1 MTFPHRNTRA
11 LDRPP
16 RLTLGGH
23 PLPRRAESQHVLV
36 VGTTGAGKTT
46 LLEELIGG
54 ARARGDRLFVCDPH
68 GRALAHFASTGDILL
83 NPFDLRSP
91 GWSVFNELRT
101 DFDADRLA
109 RSVVPDAHGES
120 AAWHHYAQQLLAA
133 VMRALVREGKLTTE
147 ALIRT
152 CTAAPTSELTPVLA
166 GTPAAGLLEP
176 DAGRALAST
185 RFVLAVH
192 LMPHA
197 HLRPG
202 GFCIRT
208 WLERNVGS
216 CFVTWRADMQA
227 ALAPLLATWLDIAIN
242 ATLSLPADPERRLW
256 LIIDELAA
264 LGVLGSLEAALTLGR
279 KFGLSVV
286 ACLQSTAQLDHL
298 YGRDRATTLRSC
310 FRTLAVLGV
319 SRTDPDTAEM
329 LSRALGE
336 RELIRRDESRA
347 IGDDAGYSRTANS
360 RLASERLVLP
370 SEISGLADL
379 HGFLAIAGESCIRPI
394 ELVPV
399 DRAEL
404 IAPFQMDEPC

>member
-1 MTFPHRNTRA
+1 MTLPYRQGRA
-11 LDRPP
+11 PNGLTQ
-16 RLTLGGH
+16 LTLGGI
-23 PLPRRAESQHVLV
+23 PLPRRTESQHVLV

-46 LLEELIGG
+46 LLEELIAG
-54 ARARGDRLFVCDPH
+54 ARARGDRMFVCDPH
-68 GRALAHFASTGDILL
+68 GRALAHFASTGDVVL
-83 NPFDLRSP
+83 NPFDVRSP
-91 GWSVFNELRT
+91 GWSVFNEMRT

-109 RSVVPDAHGES
+109 RSVVPDAQGES

-133 VMRALVREGKLTTE
+133 VMRALVREGTLTTE

-152 CTAAPTSELTPVLA
+152 CTAAPMSELIPVLA
-166 GTPAAGLLEP
+166 GTPAAGLLEA
-176 DAGRALAST
+176 DATKALAST
-185 RFVLAVH
+185 RFVLSVH

-202 GFCIRT
+202 RFGIRT
-208 WLERNVGS
+208 WIERSAGS

-227 ALAPLLATWLDIAIN
+227 ALAPLLATWLDILIN
-242 ATLSLPADPERRLW
+242 AALSLPPDPERRLW
-256 LIIDELAA
+256 LIVDELAA
-264 LGVLGSLEAALTLGR
+264 VGVLGSLEAALTLGR
-279 KFGLSVV
+279 KFGLCVV

-310 FRTLAVLGV
+310 FRTLAVLAV

-329 LSRALGE
+329 LSRSLGE

-347 IGDDAGYSRTANS
+347 IGDHAGYSRTASS

-379 HGFLAIAGESCIRPI
+379 HGFLAIPGETCIRPI
-394 ELVPV
+394 ELAPV
-399 DRAEL
+399 DRPEL
-404 IAPFQMDEPC
+404 VAPFQMDEPC